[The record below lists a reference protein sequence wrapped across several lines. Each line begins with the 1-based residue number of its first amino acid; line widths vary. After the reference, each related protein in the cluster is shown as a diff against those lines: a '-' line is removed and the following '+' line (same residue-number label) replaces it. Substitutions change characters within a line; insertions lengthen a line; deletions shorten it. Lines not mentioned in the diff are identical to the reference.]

1 MQEMNRKRIQ
11 FHIIS
16 DDYFG
21 TLATT
26 IDLLRQAIVKG
37 GVTRRDAKVLEQ
49 LRDELLYLQAHYTI
63 R

>member
-1 MQEMNRKRIQ
+1 MQSMNKKRIQ

-16 DDYFG
+16 NDYFG

-26 IDLLRQAIVKG
+26 IDLLRQAVMKH
-37 GVTRRDAKVLEQ
+37 GVTRSDAKVLEQ
-49 LRDELLYLQAHYTI
+49 LRDELLYLQAHYII